1 MSERVERG
9 PLKLARGRRW
19 WVYGISFAT
28 WFTGVLWLITHYFM
42 TTEGRFGPQTHPLE
56 PVWKILHAGFSFF
69 AIGILGLLWGV
80 HILRGW
86 NANWRRWSGGTV
98 AALFI
103 ILTVTGYA
111 LYYIYMID
119 EEWRAW
125 ASLVHL
131 IIGLASIGAFFVH
144 WLSKSRPRNQQAGN

>member
-9 PLKLARGRRW
+9 PLKLPRGRRW
-19 WVYGISFAT
+19 TVYGVAFAT
-28 WFTGVLWLITHYFM
+28 WITGVLWLIYHYFM

-56 PVWKILHAGFSFF
+56 PWWKTIHAGVSFF

-86 NANWRRWSGGTV
+86 NANWRRWSGGTL
-98 AALFI
+98 AAFFFVLSA
-103 ILTVTGYA
+103 TGFA

-125 ASLVHL
+125 TS
-131 IIGLASIGAFFVH
+131 IIHWVLGLASIVAFFVH
-144 WLSKSRPRNQQAGN
+144 WLSKSRARN